1 MKTTL
6 ARATLAKA
14 TLVVLSII
22 LVSLIFT
29 SPGSAK
35 IDPDTIAGVWLFDE
49 GSGDVAHDSSQNG
62 NDGGILGEPQWIDG
76 VFGKALEFDGSGDD
90 INCGND
96 PSLDLTEAFTLMA
109 WGRYTTT
116 ASIDYMNHTGCN
128 GYFLATW
135 TNKVNFPQQ
144 CDAASA
150 IGEPV
155 NDGEWHH
162 VAGVY
167 AEGEGVKLYYDGELH
182 VEVPGY
188 VPASPFT
195 NPGNL
200 HIGAA
205 GDRGDELFV
214 GAMDEV
220 AVFNVALDADVIK
233 EIATRGF
240 AGAFAVSPKEKLTIT
255 WGRIKAEN

>member
-1 MKTTL
+1 METRL
-6 ARATLAKA
+6 ARAA
-14 TLVVLSII
+14 LVY
-22 LVSLIFT
+22 VSAIFVGLMFT
-29 SPGSAK
+29 GVSSAK
-35 IDPDTIAGVWLFDE
+35 IDPATIAGIWLFDE
-49 GSGDVAHDSSQNG
+49 GSGDVAHNLSENG
-62 NDGGILGEPQWIDG
+62 DDGKILGEPEWVDG
-76 VFGKALEFDGSGDD
+76 VFGKALEFSGSDS

-96 PSLDLTEAFTLMA
+96 PSLDLTEEFTLMA
-109 WGRYTTT
+109 WGRYTTED
-116 ASIDYMNHTGCN
+116 SIDYMNHTGCN

-188 VPASPFT
+188 VPASPFSNT
-195 NPGNL
+195 GNL
-200 HIGAA
+200 FIGCY
-205 GDRGDELFV
+205 GNQEGEFFDGT
-214 GAMDEV
+214 MDEV
-220 AVFNVALDADVIK
+220 AVFNVALEADVIE
-233 EIATRGF
+233 EIATKGF

-255 WGRIKAEN
+255 WGEIKLEP